1 MWIYVKWVNMCEP
14 VMCVYERSEMATER
28 DNNKTICDI
37 LMNKLVYDDVRLNI
51 KNKHNAELH
60 DGQNGFSLFSSF

>member
-1 MWIYVKWVNMCEP
+1 MCEP

-37 LMNKLVYDDVRLNI
+37 LMNKLVYDDVHPNI
-51 KNKHNAELH
+51 KKSDFLQARE
-60 DGQNGFSLFSSF
+60 GQIIMHLGPQILV